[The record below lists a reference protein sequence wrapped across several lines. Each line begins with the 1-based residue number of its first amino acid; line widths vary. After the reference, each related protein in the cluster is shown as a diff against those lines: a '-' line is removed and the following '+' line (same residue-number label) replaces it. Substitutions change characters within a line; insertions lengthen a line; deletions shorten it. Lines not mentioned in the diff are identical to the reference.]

1 MFKLSSQF
9 KIISICLFV
18 VVGLF
23 LINNKKLYA
32 FPGINLDVRKN
43 QIQGEIN
50 SLVIEM
56 SNIFNDMSIDSSTR
70 LNRMTITNDRINI
83 LFNELEMINQQ
94 INIRDMLNLQR
105 NNNEN
110 RQNHTRR

>member
-56 SNIFNDMSIDSSTR
+56 SNIYSIISYSHSIQTR
-70 LNRMTITNDRINI
+70 
-83 LFNELEMINQQ
+83 
-94 INIRDMLNLQR
+94 
-105 NNNEN
+105 
-110 RQNHTRR
+110 